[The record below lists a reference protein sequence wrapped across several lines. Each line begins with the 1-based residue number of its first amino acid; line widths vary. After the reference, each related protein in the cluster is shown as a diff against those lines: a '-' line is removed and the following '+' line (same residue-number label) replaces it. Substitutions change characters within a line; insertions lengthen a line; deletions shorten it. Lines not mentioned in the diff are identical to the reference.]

1 MDETPVWSDIVSETT
16 VDTTRKKTITL
27 KATAHEK
34 NRVSVCLAAKADGT
48 KLKPM
53 IVFKGAKREVAALHQ
68 EFKSQAYIASSSNAW
83 MNTELTNQWVNYVL
97 GSFAFNRRILA
108 WDSYECHMEDSVIKS
123 LKVDTVIV
131 PGGCT
136 KYIQASDVLWNKPF
150 KEACTETYDDWIGT
164 VGIHSETAAG
174 NLRAPPRKTVI
185 DWILQLWADISTDLI
200 KKSFSCC
207 GLNLPVDGSDD
218 DKIICFRDGEPC
230 AKGKDMLKSQLSILL
245 EPDENPFEMIIE
257 SDVEDANDPHQ
268 VVDTDS
274 EHDDDTDIE

>member
-1 MDETPVWSDIVSETT
+1 
-16 VDTTRKKTITL
+16 
-27 KATAHEK
+27 
-34 NRVSVCLAAKADGT
+34 
-48 KLKPM
+48 
-53 IVFKGAKREVAALHQ
+53 
-68 EFKSQAYIASSSNAW
+68 

-108 WDSYECHMEDSVIKS
+108 CDSYECHMEDSVIKS
-123 LKVDTVIV
+123 LNAKKVDTVIV

-136 KYIQASDVLWNKPF
+136 KYIKAPDVLWNKPF
-150 KEACTETYDDWIGT
+150 KEACTEKYNDWMGT

-185 DWILQLWADISTDLI
+185 HWILQSWVDISTDLI
-200 KKSFSCC
+200 KKSFPCC

-218 DKIICFRDGEPC
+218 DKIICFQDGEPC

-245 EPDENPFEMIIE
+245 ERDENPFEMITE

-274 EHDDDTDIE
+274 EHDDDTRGVL